1 MARGAL
7 GLSGL
12 FDRDAIERQMSHKG
26 DNEVEWAYTHHI
38 DFMEERKILMEWWS
52 EYLEL
57 NHAQYISPQEF
68 RGRLLSDA
76 RNGIQ
81 SFKYGKLI
89 KFQMAMLN
97 AS

>member
-1 MARGAL
+1 M
-7 GLSGL
+7 SGL

-26 DNEVEWAYTHHI
+26 ENEVEWAYTHHVEYL
-38 DFMEERKILMEWWS
+38 EERKILMQWWS
-52 EYLEL
+52 DYLDE
-57 NHAQYISPQEF
+57 NKTKYVSPQEF
-68 RGRLLSDA
+68 RDRLLSDA

-89 KFQMAMLN
+89 KFQMTMLN